1 MTWWISILLGLTQ
14 GATEFLPISSSG
26 HLAIIRNI
34 YEYVTQTQLEN
45 PQLYEVLLHL
55 GSLCAVFIAFRK
67 DIVELWRGFLSLF
80 SERGR
85 TDEAKRPSRR
95 LILLLLIATLPMII
109 VAPFQNQV
117 ENLSDQLWFVGIALI
132 GTGVLLFIVDRAK
145 PGKKNGKTSRV
156 SDAVT
161 VGLIQAVAVIPGL
174 SRSGATISAGIMRDF
189 DRQFAVK
196 FSFLL
201 SIPAI
206 VGATLLKLIKAV
218 SDGIDASNL
227 FVYLPGVLAAFVTG
241 YFSIALLKRMARR
254 GRFGAFVFY
263 CLTAGAVAIVL
274 NFTLK

>member
-26 HLAIIRNI
+26 HLAIIRKI
-34 YEYVTQTQLEN
+34 YEYVTQTPLEN

-67 DIVELWRGFLSLF
+67 DIAELWRGFLSLF

-85 TDEAKRPSRR
+85 ADEAKRPSRR

-109 VAPFQNQV
+109 GAFLQQQV
-117 ENLSDQLWFVGIALI
+117 EELSNHLWFVGIALI

-145 PGKKNGKTSRV
+145 PGKKNGKTARV

-206 VGATLLKLIKAV
+206 VGATLLKLIDAV
-218 SDGIDASNL
+218 SDGIDASSL
-227 FVYLPGVLAAFVTG
+227 VVYLPGVLAAFVTG

-263 CLTAGAVAIVL
+263 CLAVGAVAIVL